1 MALKTWDQYVK
12 DADHKPLSLKL
23 PGRETLTIT
32 MPTEQAIAEYNA
44 ATRVGDGERQLKAL
58 LGEENGAKVVELGKN
73 APAKT
78 LTAFINDVLTEFG
91 LNMGNSPASSS

>member
-12 DADHKPLSLKL
+12 EASRKPLTLKL
-23 PGRETLTIT
+23 PGRESVTIT
-32 MPTEQAIAEYNA
+32 MPTELAIAEYNA

-58 LGEENGAKVVELGKN
+58 LGEENGAKVLELGKI
-73 APAKT
+73 APATT
-78 LTAFINDVLTEFG
+78 LTAVINDVLAEFG